1 MKDSE
6 GVARAETL
14 APPLCPEAVGISAVE
29 DTLGLG
35 EGEIKPVEE
44 ASPEG
49 TEGGE

>member
-6 GVARAETL
+6 GVNRAETL
-14 APPLCPEAVGISAVE
+14 APLCPEAVGISAVE

-35 EGEIKPVEE
+35 EGEINPVEE

-49 TEGGE
+49 TESGE